1 MFSKINFKIV
11 NYLYIYEAI
20 DMVFSFLPVKNN
32 RANQEL
38 IPEALTE
45 IDPGDGPLAPLLI
58 KSLESTYV
66 PIKV

>member
-1 MFSKINFKIV
+1 
-11 NYLYIYEAI
+11 
-20 DMVFSFLPVKNN
+20 MVFSCLPVKNN

-38 IPEALTE
+38 IPAVLTE
-45 IDPGDGPLAPLLI
+45 IDRGDVPLAPLLI

>member
-1 MFSKINFKIV
+1 M

>member
-1 MFSKINFKIV
+1 
-11 NYLYIYEAI
+11 
-20 DMVFSFLPVKNN
+20 MVFSCLPVKNN